1 LAWAPLAPLLFLV
14 VLAHGE
20 VCAKRIGVEARV
32 SKKTILSRHERPANP
47 LFRFD
52 ARRQALAIW

>member
-1 LAWAPLAPLLFLV
+1 
-14 VLAHGE
+14 
-20 VCAKRIGVEARV
+20 V

-52 ARRQALAIW
+52 ARRQAVAIW